1 MADFLGLCQQ
11 SKQVVVVEMCKF
23 ESPGSVSRSKWSLWR
38 CVRVRAQEALD
49 LPAVEAHRGVFVDGK
64 QVWVVGTLPA
74 VEASGR
80 RGDVY
85 V

>member
-1 MADFLGLCQQ
+1 MI
-11 SKQVVVVEMCKF
+11 V
-23 ESPGSVSRSKWSLWR
+23 
-38 CVRVRAQEALD
+38 
-49 LPAVEAHRGVFVDGK
+49 VDGK

-85 V
+85 VPLFKFSEGIYLLA